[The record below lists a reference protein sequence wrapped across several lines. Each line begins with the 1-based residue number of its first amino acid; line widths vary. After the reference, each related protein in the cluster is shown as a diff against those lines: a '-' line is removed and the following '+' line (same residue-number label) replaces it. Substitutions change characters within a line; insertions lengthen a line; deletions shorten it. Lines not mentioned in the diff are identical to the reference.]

1 MGAIHEG
8 SDRWFWRITAG
19 AALGLIVLVVL
30 MALLIWR
37 SAEPSV
43 QTFGASFLIGR
54 EWDPVHHRFGALPY
68 IYGSLVS
75 TVLALLIA
83 GPISLGAAIYIS
95 EFAPRRLKTPLGFL
109 IDLLAA
115 VPGVIYGLWGSFILA
130 PWLGSY
136 VEPALKQ
143 GLGFLPFF
151 WGPTMGI
158 GMLAAGVVLAIMIS
172 PVIAAV
178 CREVLEVVP
187 AGQREAM
194 IALGATPWEVV
205 RRAVLPYARTGIVG
219 AFTLGLGKAIGETM
233 AVTMVIGNRPDI
245 AWSLFAPAHTMTSVI
260 INEFTEA
267 VDPLHLAAL
276 IHIALVLFLVTLVI
290 NILARVLIY
299 QISRRVKQWSL

>member
-151 WGPTMGI
+151 GGPTMGI

>member
-1 MGAIHEG
+1 
-8 SDRWFWRITAG
+8 
-19 AALGLIVLVVL
+19 

-151 WGPTMGI
+151 GGPTMGI

>member
-1 MGAIHEG
+1 
-8 SDRWFWRITAG
+8 
-19 AALGLIVLVVL
+19 